1 MKLKNKLTIYPT
13 NTTLI
18 TGKINYAPL
27 CEVNRLYEEHEE
39 DFTIFTKLLLAKDL
53 HKSLDGFDCLDKL
66 ITFWCT
72 LGPGNLKPLAI

>member
-1 MKLKNKLTIYPT
+1 LENKLLIFLKQLIIYPT
-13 NTTLI
+13 HATFG

-53 HKSLDGFDCLDKL
+53 HQSLR
-66 ITFWCT
+66 
-72 LGPGNLKPLAI
+72 